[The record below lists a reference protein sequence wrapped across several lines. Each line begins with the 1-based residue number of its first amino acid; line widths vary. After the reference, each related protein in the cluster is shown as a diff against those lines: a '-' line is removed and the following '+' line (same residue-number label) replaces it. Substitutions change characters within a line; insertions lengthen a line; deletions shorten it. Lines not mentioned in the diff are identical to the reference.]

1 MKERASHVYDNVYS
15 RQERLNER
23 ASMRTNID
31 IDDALIDEVMKVAN
45 VKTKKEAVHLALQEF
60 LKARKKKDLFDLAG
74 KIAFEDSYDHKAL
87 RQTRYDA
94 D

>member
-1 MKERASHVYDNVYS
+1 VVTE
-15 RQERLNER
+15 Q

-60 LKARKKKDLFDLAG
+60 LKAKKKKDLFDLAG
-74 KIAFEDSYDHKAL
+74 KIEFEDSYDHKAVRL
-87 RQTRYDA
+87 TRYDA

>member
-1 MKERASHVYDNVYS
+1 
-15 RQERLNER
+15 
-23 ASMRTNID
+23 MRTNID
-31 IDDALIDEVMKVAN
+31 IDDALIDEVMRVAN

-60 LKARKKKDLFDLAG
+60 LKAKKKKDLFDLAG

-87 RQTRYDA
+87 RYTRYDA

>member
-1 MKERASHVYDNVYS
+1 
-15 RQERLNER
+15 
-23 ASMRTNID
+23 MRTNID

-60 LKARKKKDLFDLAG
+60 LKVKKKKDLFDLAG
-74 KIAFEDSYDHKAL
+74 KIVFEDSYDHKAL
-87 RQTRYDA
+87 RHTRYDA

>member
-1 MKERASHVYDNVYS
+1 MYDDVYS
-15 RQERLNER
+15 TQKRVIER

-60 LKARKKKDLFDLAG
+60 LKAKKKKDLFDLAG

-87 RQTRYDA
+87 RHTRYRC
-94 D
+94 

>member
-1 MKERASHVYDNVYS
+1 MGMCIVH
-15 RQERLNER
+15 RQEKTT

-60 LKARKKKDLFDLAG
+60 LKVKKKKDLFDLAG
-74 KIAFEDSYDHKAL
+74 KIAFEDNFDHKAL
-87 RQTRYDA
+87 RHTRYDA

>member
-1 MKERASHVYDNVYS
+1 
-15 RQERLNER
+15 
-23 ASMRTNID
+23 MRTNID

-60 LKARKKKDLFDLAG
+60 LKAKKKKDLFDLAG

-87 RQTRYDA
+87 RRTRYDA

>member
-1 MKERASHVYDNVYS
+1 MAMCIVHKL
-15 RQERLNER
+15 RLNER
-23 ASMRTNID
+23 DSMRTNID

-60 LKARKKKDLFDLAG
+60 LKAKKKKDLFDLAG
-74 KIAFEDSYDHKAL
+74 KIAFEDNFDHKAL
-87 RQTRYDA
+87 RHTRSDA

>member
-1 MKERASHVYDNVYS
+1 
-15 RQERLNER
+15 
-23 ASMRTNID
+23 MRTNID

-60 LKARKKKDLFDLAG
+60 QKAKKKKDLFDLAG
-74 KIAFEDSYDHKAL
+74 KIQFEDNFDYKAL
-87 RQTRYDA
+87 RHTRSDA

>member
-1 MKERASHVYDNVYS
+1 MVHKERLFLPVSEA
-15 RQERLNER
+15 
-23 ASMRTNID
+23 MRTNID

-45 VKTKKEAVHLALQEF
+45 VKTKKEAVHLALQQF
-60 LKARKKKDLFDLAG
+60 LKVKKKKDIFDLAG
-74 KIAFEDSYDHKAL
+74 KIEFEDQYDYKAL

>member
-1 MKERASHVYDNVYS
+1 MGTERA
-15 RQERLNER
+15 L
-23 ASMRTNID
+23 MRTNID

-60 LKARKKKDLFDLAG
+60 LKAKKKKDLFDLAG
-74 KIAFEDSYDHKAL
+74 KIAFDESYDYKAL
-87 RQTRYDA
+87 RHTRYDA

>member
-1 MKERASHVYDNVYS
+1 M
-15 RQERLNER
+15 RLNDR

-31 IDDALIDEVMKVAN
+31 IDDVLIDEVMKVAN

-60 LKARKKKDLFDLAG
+60 LKVKKKKDLFDLAG
-74 KIAFEDSYDHKAL
+74 KIQFEDNFDHKAL
-87 RQTRYDA
+87 RHTRSDA

>member
-1 MKERASHVYDNVYS
+1 M
-15 RQERLNER
+15 RLNDR

-31 IDDALIDEVMKVAN
+31 IDDVLIEEVMKVAN

-60 LKARKKKDLFDLAG
+60 LKVKKKKDLFDLAG
-74 KIAFEDSYDHKAL
+74 KIQFEDNFDHKAL
-87 RQTRYDA
+87 RHTRSDA